1 MPRHG
6 NHRHLRHVLLDLA
19 RGGEAAHFRHRQ
31 IKDGDVRLQ
40 RADAI
45 DRDAAIR
52 RLADHLDVGPV
63 GEQRAQ
69 ALAHCFVVLGD
80 EHADLLHDPAAG
92 PSAWLA
98 TGASR

>member
-1 MPRHG
+1 MSG
-6 NHRHLRHVLLDLA
+6 FSAQA
-19 RGGEAAHFRHRQ
+19 RSTATRPFA
-31 IKDGDVRLQ
+31 
-40 RADAI
+40 
-45 DRDAAIR
+45 
-52 RLADHLDVGPV
+52 RLADHFDVGPV

-69 ALAHCFVVLGD
+69 ALAHCFVILGD